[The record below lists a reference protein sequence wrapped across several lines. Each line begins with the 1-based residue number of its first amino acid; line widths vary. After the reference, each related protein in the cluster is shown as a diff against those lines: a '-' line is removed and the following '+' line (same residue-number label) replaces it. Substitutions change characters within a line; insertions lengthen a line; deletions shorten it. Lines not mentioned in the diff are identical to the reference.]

1 MKLDAFVELRNR
13 LLAKDRNFI
22 VIRKTPATLNALG
35 PSNDGKVWFWDELNG
50 RAALVYTVES
60 ALDLASNLTKYE
72 KRAEQ
77 FLHKLCN
84 QVVRPLSFG
93 IKQTKEEWFDKVF
106 REAATK
112 ICKEIR
118 NDRAFFVTMVPGD
131 YVCWEVVDDLSKEV
145 DVQFY
150 SRLSPDIENRFSR
163 KTRNQT
169 SGIIHMLM
177 DLTFPDN
184 TNIMF
189 FFGKYEREDGSIF
202 LEVKGGYK
210 KESGITI
217 QFNDATRI

>member
-1 MKLDAFVELRNR
+1 MKLEAFLYLRNR
-13 LLAKDRNFI
+13 LVAKDPNFI
-22 VIRKTPATLNALG
+22 VIRKTPATLSALG
-35 PSNDGKVWFWDELNG
+35 PSNDGKVWFWDDING
-50 RAALVYTVES
+50 RAVLAYTVES
-60 ALDLASNLTKYE
+60 ALDLARDFDKYE

-77 FLHKLCN
+77 FLYRLRN
-84 QVVRPLSFG
+84 QVIKPMSFG

-106 REAATK
+106 KEAATK
-112 ICKEIR
+112 ICKEVK
-118 NDRAFFVTMVPGD
+118 NDRAFFVTMEPGD
-131 YVCWEVVDDLSKEV
+131 YVAWEIVDDPAKEV

-150 SRLSPDIENRFSR
+150 SRLPPDIENRFSR

-210 KESGITI
+210 KQAGITI

>member
-1 MKLDAFVELRNR
+1 M
-13 LLAKDRNFI
+13 
-22 VIRKTPATLNALG
+22 
-35 PSNDGKVWFWDELNG
+35 ND
-50 RAALVYTVES
+50 
-60 ALDLASNLTKYE
+60 
-72 KRAEQ
+72 
-77 FLHKLCN
+77 N
-84 QVVRPLSFG
+84 Q
-93 IKQTKEEWFDKVF
+93 KQVG
-106 REAATK
+106 
-112 ICKEIR
+112 KEIK
-118 NDRAFFVTMVPGD
+118 NDRAFFVTMEPGD
-131 YVCWEVVDDLSKEV
+131 YVVWEIVDDPAKEV

-210 KESGITI
+210 KQAGITI

>member
-1 MKLDAFVELRNR
+1 MKLEAFIELRNR
-13 LLAKDRNFI
+13 LIAKDPNFI

-35 PSNDGKVWFWDELNG
+35 PSNNGKVWFWDNVNG
-50 RAALVYTVES
+50 RAVLVYAVES
-60 ALDLASNLTKYE
+60 ANDLARDFNKYE

-77 FLHKLCN
+77 FLYKLRN
-84 QVVRPLSFG
+84 QVIKPLSFG

-112 ICKEIR
+112 ICKEVK
-118 NDRAFFVTMVPGD
+118 NDRAFFTTMEPGD
-131 YVCWEVVDDLSKEV
+131 YVCWEVVDDPAKEV
-145 DVQFY
+145 DIQYY

-169 SGIIHMLM
+169 SGIIHMLL

-184 TNIMF
+184 SNIMF
-189 FFGKYEREDGSIF
+189 FFGKYEREDGSLF

-210 KESGITI
+210 REAGITI

>member
-1 MKLDAFVELRNR
+1 MKLEAFIELRNR
-13 LLAKDRNFI
+13 LIAKDPNFI
-22 VIRKTPATLNALG
+22 VIRKTPATLSALG
-35 PSNDGKVWFWDELNG
+35 PSNDGKVWFWDDING
-50 RAALVYTVES
+50 RAVLVYTVES
-60 ALDLASNLTKYE
+60 ALDLARDFDKYE

-77 FLHKLCN
+77 FLYRLRN
-84 QVVRPLSFG
+84 QVIKPMSFG

-106 REAATK
+106 KEAATK
-112 ICKEIR
+112 ICKEVK
-118 NDRAFFVTMVPGD
+118 NDRAFFVTMEPGD
-131 YVCWEVVDDLSKEV
+131 YVTWEIVDDPAKEV

-210 KESGITI
+210 KQAGITI

>member
-1 MKLDAFVELRNR
+1 MKHDAFVELRNR
-13 LLAKDRNFI
+13 LLAKDPNFI
-22 VIRKTPATLNALG
+22 VIRKTPAVLNALG
-35 PSNDGKVWFWDELNG
+35 PSNDGKVWYWDSVNG
-50 RAALVYTVES
+50 RAILVYTVES
-60 ALDLASNLTKYE
+60 ATNLASDFSKYE

-77 FLHKLCN
+77 FLNKLLN
-84 QVVRPLSFG
+84 QPIKPLSFG
-93 IKQTKEEWFDKVF
+93 ITQTKEDWFDKIF

-112 ICKEIR
+112 ICKEIK
-118 NDRAFFVTMVPGD
+118 NDRAFFVTMEPGD
-131 YVCWEVVDDLSKEV
+131 YVVWEIVDDPAKEV

-169 SGIIHMLM
+169 SGIIHMLL

-184 TNIMF
+184 SNIMF

-210 KESGITI
+210 KQQGIVI
-217 QFNDATRI
+217 QFNDVTRI